1 MPHRA
6 SLLLLFL
13 VWIVDPCWAGPRLSS
28 GTEAPPLPAWVSF
41 CERKP
46 AECAVQADEP
56 DLVALTAETAKL
68 LARVNRSVNHSLAP
82 ITDPEHWGVA
92 DDWDLPRDGKGD
104 CEDYQLLK
112 RQMLVAAG
120 LPRRA
125 LRMTVVLDAVRAGHA
140 VLTVRTD
147 QGDFI
152 LDNLTDDVLV
162 WSDTHYV
169 FVKRE
174 STERVGWV
182 SLEPE
187 AERTVTASAQK

>member
-6 SLLLLFL
+6 SLLLLL
-13 VWIVDPCWAGPRLSS
+13 LAWIVDPCWAGSHLSS
-28 GTEAPPLPAWVSF
+28 GAEAPPLPAWISF
-41 CERKP
+41 CERSP

-56 DLVALTAETAKL
+56 DLVTLTAVTAEL
-68 LARVNRSVNHSLAP
+68 IASVNRAVNHSLTA
-82 ITDPEHWGVA
+82 ITDEQHWGVA
-92 DDWDLPRDGKGD
+92 DDWDLPRDGQGD

-125 LRMTVVLDAVRAGHA
+125 LRMTVVLDAFGAGHA

-152 LDNLTDDVLV
+152 LDNLTDDVLL
-162 WSDTHYV
+162 WSATHYL

-174 STERVGWV
+174 STDRVGWV
-182 SLEPE
+182 SLVPE
-187 AERTVTASAQK
+187 TDQIVTASAQK